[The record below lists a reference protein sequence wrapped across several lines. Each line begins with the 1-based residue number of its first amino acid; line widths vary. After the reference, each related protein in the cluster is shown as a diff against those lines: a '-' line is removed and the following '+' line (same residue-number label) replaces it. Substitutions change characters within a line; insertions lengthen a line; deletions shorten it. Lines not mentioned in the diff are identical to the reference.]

1 MSSFFKFVFFKNVL
15 VLVLALICLFLLFY
29 LGFIEKYF
37 VSGSNSIFSD
47 WNYFS
52 RGLECKYNNID
63 IFNKNTCFQFHY
75 GFPIFF
81 IFYNP
86 HLKYFYQNVFPIIA
100 IFVFVVTIHRI
111 IYMPKILNF
120 ILFIL
125 VIFNP
130 STLLLIERFN
140 IDLLIFLLIIFLA
153 FNKNIFIDF
162 MIFILGFLLKY
173 YPLIFT
179 IKIFIKK
186 NIFKKKNINIY
197 LFFGILSALLFIFYI
212 YFLKFFTEIGNMKAG
227 YHYLFSIN
235 ALPKFFK
242 YAFKFNYII
251 LLIINYIILIFSIF
265 YLLKNKISKTINSY
279 TFTVD
284 NFNKNLFFLSSNALV
299 FSYLFFSNYYYRE
312 VYLIGVIPFIVDQ
325 VKKSIFKNNFYCII
339 LIAIIIRYI
348 FLFFYGYFSIGETF
362 YYLDNTRIFANSFL
376 IFFVLKAL
384 LDQILISLL
393 FIPLVKMNFY
403 LLKNNVFPNT

>member
-1 MSSFFKFVFFKNVL
+1 
-15 VLVLALICLFLLFY
+15 
-29 LGFIEKYF
+29 
-37 VSGSNSIFSD
+37 
-47 WNYFS
+47 
-52 RGLECKYNNID
+52 
-63 IFNKNTCFQFHY
+63 
-75 GFPIFF
+75 
-81 IFYNP
+81 
-86 HLKYFYQNVFPIIA
+86 
-100 IFVFVVTIHRI
+100 
-111 IYMPKILNF
+111 MPKILNF